1 MLREAAPPA
10 LKLTI
15 CAYTLF
21 PMVSDRELSQCS
33 ECLCLA
39 SRRAARA
46 ITRAFDRQLRP
57 HGIRTTQFSV
67 LAMLALKGPQ
77 SIGDLADLL
86 GTDRTTLTRNLAL
99 LEGQSLVRIRQG
111 DDARARI
118 VALEPK
124 GRSALTAAFP
134 AWRKAQSTLS
144 SAIGSAMADNLRRL
158 ARSPQI

>member
-1 MLREAAPPA
+1 
-10 LKLTI
+10 
-15 CAYTLF
+15 
-21 PMVSDRELSQCS
+21 MVSDRELLQCS

-57 HGIRTTQFSV
+57 RGIRATQFSV

-86 GTDRTTLTRNLAL
+86 GADRTTLTRNLAL
-99 LEGQSLVRIRQG
+99 LEEQALVKIRHG
-111 DDARARI
+111 ADARERI
-118 VALEPK
+118 VALTPK
-124 GRSALTAAFP
+124 GKSTLTGAFP
-134 AWRKAQSTLS
+134 AWRQAQSALS
-144 SAIGSAMADNLRRL
+144 TAIGSAMADSLRRL